1 MCQHKPSVNG
11 FCKSCCFEREFL
23 RVTNSAHS
31 SGPDSSAAREHRLRE
46 QRRSTPTHQLNVSQP
61 ARGCA
66 TLYRSEVLLLASNHV
81 LTSSQQIW
89 RASIPLSA
97 ERAGSQ
103 TSSYIT
109 ALDNLLDDES
119 RRAAPYPCLSY
130 VASTQIYIIVSK
142 LALSL
147 ENIHIAIASTRF
159 FHILI
164 NGEADGVL
172 DSKLFARSLIELV
185 RKATTWKSAATV
197 DASPGWLSEEDE
209 GNLVELLFLVAT
221 KLRLD
226 PDILPAW
233 FYPERDEPDDKT
245 SGETKVSFVGATRK
259 NAFPLFYLLISYV
272 HHDGRMGDF
281 ARTGLLYLTET
292 ATKSRILE
300 QWMIESDLATTMAS
314 GLGALYSRLT
324 RRLPDLEEN
333 EKLPPILALSD
344 YVQPSSPVGLAS
356 SDFQHNLDAFLS
368 YLMFW
373 QDTLDHCGSEEVTE
387 TLLDHFQVLFLQQL
401 LYPSLLESSDVD
413 GGSTASVL
421 TYLYRILT
429 ALDHPAMIQ
438 RILEYLL
445 ATHEKSS
452 EKASPLRQRHR
463 MSLSRRKSM
472 NQLAALT
479 EARKDPSPTLFNL
492 LDLIV
497 MSLKSKNSQTIVAT
511 FKLLSVILQR
521 HHLFVRTSLFK
532 TRFLIEDIPRWTV
545 PLLNKQMATLF
556 AFASEIAR
564 LPTMNE
570 SYENALNDVSQL
582 LESHSCSLQQSDVGI
597 EILAGAQKQ
606 AIFMDC
612 VLNKE
617 ICDLLSTFF
626 ITRLRPT
633 FLLRK
638 QSCHWLVAS

>member
-1 MCQHKPSVNG
+1 M
-11 FCKSCCFEREFL
+11 
-23 RVTNSAHS
+23 
-31 SGPDSSAAREHRLRE
+31 
-46 QRRSTPTHQLNVSQP
+46 
-61 ARGCA
+61 
-66 TLYRSEVLLLASNHV
+66 
-81 LTSSQQIW
+81 
-89 RASIPLSA
+89 SA
-97 ERAGSQ
+97 ERAASQ
-103 TSSYIT
+103 TSSYIS
-109 ALDNLLDDES
+109 ALNDLLDDES

-147 ENIHIAIASTRF
+147 EDVQIAIASTRF

-185 RKATTWKSAATV
+185 RKATTWKDVVTV
-197 DASPGWLSEEDE
+197 ELSTGRLSEEDE

-245 SGETKVSFVGATRK
+245 SGETKASFVGATRK

-292 ATKSRILE
+292 ATKSKILE

-324 RRLPDLEEN
+324 RGLPYLEDK

-344 YVQPSSPVGLAS
+344 YILPSSPADVNS
-356 SDFQHNLDAFLS
+356 SDFQHDLDAFLS
-368 YLMFW
+368 YLMYW
-373 QDTLDHCGSEEVTE
+373 QDTLDHCGSEEVSE

-413 GGSTASVL
+413 GGSTASVI
-421 TYLYRILT
+421 TYLYRILI
-429 ALDHPAMIQ
+429 ALEHPAMIQ

-445 ATHEKSS
+445 ATRERSL
-452 EKASPLRQRHR
+452 EMASPSKRRHR

-472 NQLAALT
+472 NQLAALAET
-479 EARKDPSPTLFNL
+479 REDPSPNLFNL

-521 HHLFVRTSLFK
+521 HHLFVGTSLFK
-532 TRFLIEDIPRWTV
+532 TRFLIEDTPRWTV
-545 PLLNKQMATLF
+545 PALNKQMAIFF
-556 AFASEIAR
+556 ALASEIAR

-582 LESHSCSLQQSDVGI
+582 LESHSCSLQQCDNGI
-597 EILAGAQKQ
+597 EALAGAQKQ
-606 AIFMDC
+606 ALVMDC
-612 VLNKE
+612 ALNKE
-617 ICDLLSTFF
+617 IRELLSTFF
-626 ITRLRPT
+626 VNSTMTNLALTESIISLACCKLVSLSGWFIPMLPSGEIPDTRPFSICTIIDSYSTKYASGDHRPRIGIPWSHHKGANFFVMVMT
-633 FLLRK
+633 RSRTKNLF
-638 QSCHWLVAS
+638 